1 MCRNDQGGDVPKFFQ
16 HVFVWRIVV
25 ISFAVWLVVLGLRSQ
40 GLLEGLE
47 LEAYDWSLRLSPAH
61 INESPPITLV
71 TITDQDIQTL
81 GQWPVSDEIMAEAL
95 TRIQAQ
101 GPRVMG
107 VDIYR
112 DLEVPP
118 GRAVLNQ
125 VLQRFPQIMMVMKFG
140 KPEQGGIAGPTIL
153 KETDRVGFSDMVVD
167 PDGVVRRGLLFLDD
181 GTTFSRSFPLL
192 IAMKYLESEG
202 VKPESAGENPNWLK
216 LGQTTFRPFE
226 SQDGS
231 YVKADA
237 QGYQF
242 LLNLDRGGHTF
253 PTLSFQAVL
262 KGEVNPE
269 VIRDRIVLL
278 GVASE
283 GVKDYFYTSQCGNLT
298 SCPHLPGIELHGH
311 MVAQLLRDAHGGRAP
326 IATFSDV
333 QEAGWIALWVLGGAM
348 VGFWVRG
355 AWRFSVVVLF
365 GLLVLSSIV
374 VVSIANSWWIPWI
387 PPAMGWVVNAMVVT
401 AFISNREQQDRR
413 AIMALF
419 SRHVSPEVAAAVW
432 EQREQFLEQGRWRP
446 HTQVVSTVFTD
457 LEGFTT
463 LAEKMPPN
471 QLWEWLN
478 DYLDTMVKIITDHGG
493 LIDDYYGDMIKAG
506 FGVLTREQSEEDIRR
521 NARDAVQCSLAMEQE
536 MIRLNSLWQPQG
548 LGLIRMRVG
557 INTGPVMVG
566 SLGNAERMK
575 FTTIGDAV
583 NIAARLENLR
593 KDDWKTEDPNTVCRI
608 LIGETTKHYLGVHPW
623 ILKEVGSVMLK
634 GKTHSVPVYR
644 LSKGTE

>member
-1 MCRNDQGGDVPKFFQ
+1 VAPSLLRCS
-16 HVFVWRIVV
+16 VFHIVAMTFLVFLGV
-25 ISFAVWLVVLGLRSQ
+25 IGLRSQ

-47 LEAYDWSLRLSPAH
+47 LEAYDWSMRLSSEH

-71 TITDQDIQTL
+71 TITDQDIQAL
-81 GQWPVSDEIMAEAL
+81 GHWPISDEMLAKAL

-101 GPRVMG
+101 GPRVIG

-112 DLEVPP
+112 DLEVLP
-118 GRAVLNQ
+118 GRAALNQ

-153 KETDRVGFSDMVVD
+153 KGTDRVGFSDMVVD
-167 PDGVVRRGLLFLDD
+167 QDGVVRRGLLFLDD
-181 GTTFSRSFPLL
+181 GTTVFRSLPFLL
-192 IAMKYLESEG
+192 ALNYLEQDG
-202 VKPESAGENPNWLK
+202 VKPEPAGENPNWLK
-216 LGQTTFRPFE
+216 LGQTVFRPFE
-226 SQDGS
+226 SHDGS
-231 YVKADA
+231 YVNADA

-242 LLNLDRGGHTF
+242 LLNLDRGVHAF
-253 PTLSFQAVL
+253 PTFSLQTVL
-262 KGEVNPE
+262 AGEVSQE
-269 VIRDRIVLL
+269 VIHDRIVLL
-278 GVASE
+278 GVVSE
-283 GVKDYFYTSQCGNLT
+283 GVKDYFYTSQCGSLT
-298 SCPHLPGIELHGH
+298 RCPRVPGVELHGH
-311 MVAQLLRDAHGGRAP
+311 MVAQLIRNARGGSAP
-326 IATFSDV
+326 IATLSDG
-333 QEAGWIALWVLGGAM
+333 QEAGWIALWVLGGAL

-374 VVSIANSWWIPWI
+374 VASIANSWWIPWI
-387 PPAMGWVVNAMVVT
+387 PTAMGWVVNAMVVT
-401 AFISNREQQDRR
+401 AFISKREQQERR
-413 AIMALF
+413 AVMALF
-419 SRHVSPEVAAAVW
+419 SRHVSPQVAAAVW

-446 HTQVVSTVFTD
+446 HRQVVSTVFTD

-463 LAEKMPPN
+463 LAESMPPN

-521 NARDAVQCSLAMEQE
+521 NARDAVTCSLAMEQE
-536 MIRLNSLWQPQG
+536 MIRLNTRWQQQG

-566 SLGNAERMK
+566 SLGSAERMK

-583 NIAARLENLR
+583 NIAARLENLQ
-593 KDDWKTEDPNTVCRI
+593 KDVWKNEDPNTVCRI
-608 LIGETTKHYLGVHPW
+608 LIGETTKQHLGVHPW
-623 ILKEVGSVMLK
+623 FLTEVGSVMLK
-634 GKTHSVPVYR
+634 GKTQSVPVYR
-644 LSKGTE
+644 LYLKGTEQRVP

>member
-1 MCRNDQGGDVPKFFQ
+1 VPKFFQ

-387 PPAMGWVVNAMVVT
+387 PPAIGWVVNAMVVT